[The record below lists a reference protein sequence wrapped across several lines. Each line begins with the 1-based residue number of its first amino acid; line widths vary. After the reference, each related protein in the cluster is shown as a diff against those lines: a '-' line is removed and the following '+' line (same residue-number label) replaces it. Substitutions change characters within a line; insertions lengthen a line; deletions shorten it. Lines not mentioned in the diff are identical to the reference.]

1 MTAVERAFQ
10 LARARALMGIAALLV
25 ALLLALSIVYGP
37 PIFPNNDHSWMAY
50 YTMKAATSGYLRTR
64 DCPPHLPDAKS
75 TSNLGWWKTLIQQG
89 IVRM

>member
-10 LARARALMGIAALLV
+10 LARARALMGIAALLL

-50 YTMKAATSGYLRTR
+50 YTM
-64 DCPPHLPDAKS
+64 
-75 TSNLGWWKTLIQQG
+75 
-89 IVRM
+89 